1 MYYHSVTCH
10 MLYVTRNSFL
20 KNSLSHT
27 IVCWPFRWLDN
38 AARSALHEAGSQ
50 SVPCHALRLLRPSC
64 SPPQTTSSFLYSTMS
79 QDPST
84 STSSSNFEDIF
95 SDALKTYKKQTKKDI
110 ASHPLATQIKSC
122 DSSSAIIAILR
133 TQVQNFDQ
141 SSQGADERWT
151 KWLDPTVNVL
161 FAFSATLG
169 HGVGVVSS
177 PSSCFFSRDLPSD
190 VCDHRHSH
198 PPMQYLPAWE
208 SSSK

>member
-1 MYYHSVTCH
+1 
-10 MLYVTRNSFL
+10 MLCQV
-20 KNSLSHT
+20 
-27 IVCWPFRWLDN
+27 
-38 AARSALHEAGSQ
+38 
-50 SVPCHALRLLRPSC
+50 LRPLRPLC
-64 SPPQTTSSFLYSTMS
+64 APIHTTSSFRYYAMS

-95 SDALKTYKKQTKKDI
+95 SDALKAYKKQTKKDI
-110 ASHPLATQIKSC
+110 SSHPLATQIKSC

-169 HGVGVVSS
+169 NGVGVVSS
-177 PSSCFFSRDLPSD
+177 PSSCFSSLDLPSD

-198 PPMQYLPAWE
+198 PRMLYLLDLE

>member
-1 MYYHSVTCH
+1 MRNAVP
-10 MLYVTRNSFL
+10 TRYRTGYDLAGGWTTPHNPPYTRLVVSQCFVRFCAHCDL
-20 KNSLSHT
+20 FVLPY
-27 IVCWPFRWLDN
+27 IQP
-38 AARSALHEAGSQ
+38 APSAI
-50 SVPCHALRLLRPSC
+50 
-64 SPPQTTSSFLYSTMS
+64 MS

-95 SDALKTYKKQTKKDI
+95 SDALKAYKKQTKKDI
-110 ASHPLATQIKSC
+110 SSHPLATQIKSC

-169 HGVGVVSS
+169 NGVGVVSS
-177 PSSCFFSRDLPSD
+177 
-190 VCDHRHSH
+190 
-198 PPMQYLPAWE
+198 AT
-208 SSSK
+208 